1 MQTQEN
7 MSEPRPEHQTLIE
20 LNGKEVW
27 IDNDMVGL
35 VKELNKLGLIT
46 RSHCAGHDSNNAWII
61 IRTDNITGIEI
72 RNDPPYKEV
81 VIAWTKPEEA

>member
-7 MSEPRPEHQTLIE
+7 MSEPKADSQTLIE

-27 IDNDMVGL
+27 VDNEMVGL

-46 RSHCAGHDSNNAWII
+46 RSHCAGHGSNNAWII

-72 RNDPPYKEV
+72 RNSFPYKEV
-81 VIAWTKPEEA
+81 LIAWTKPEEA